1 MQIAVK
7 NYYSKSPNRA
17 LNPPKPPSP
26 PILPTLPPFPQV
38 SITIENEK
46 SENRRRPSIYDNYD
60 EPKSNTAE
68 NQRHYH
74 TISRVTSNSQS
85 TQAKKDVIHK
95 LLHHNNDIS

>member
-1 MQIAVK
+1 MQIAVR

-17 LNPPKPPSP
+17 LNPKPPSP
-26 PILPTLPPFPQV
+26 PTLPALPPFPQV

-95 LLHHNNDIS
+95 LLHQNNDIS